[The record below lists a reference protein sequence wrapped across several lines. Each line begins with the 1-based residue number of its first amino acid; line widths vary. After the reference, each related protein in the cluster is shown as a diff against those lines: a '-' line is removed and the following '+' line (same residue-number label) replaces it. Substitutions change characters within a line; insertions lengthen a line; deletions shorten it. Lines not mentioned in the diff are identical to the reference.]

1 MAASTTAAPE
11 RRSRRGGARLLR
23 FSRGERLFHWSFAL
37 PFLVLLVSGIILALP
52 DTETL
57 LARRELIRGVHLYAA
72 VSLVLLPAMALLTDL
87 RGLARDLH
95 EIDYWDHLDMRWLR
109 LAVLPNFLRR
119 EPLPAA
125 GRFNAG
131 QKLNAVLAA
140 AGITGLVITGALMW
154 KAELFPI
161 WSGEVATDL
170 HDLLTLVMLP
180 LVLGHV
186 FLATLNPSTRA
197 SMMGMVTGR
206 VDAAWHRAHHGRETT
221 EDTG

>member
-11 RRSRRGGARLLR
+11 RRPPRGGARILR
-23 FSRGERLFHWSFAL
+23 FSGGERLFHWSFAL
-37 PFLVLLVSGIILALP
+37 PFLLLLVSGVILALP
-52 DTETL
+52 DTQTL
-57 LARRELIRGVHLYAA
+57 LARRELIRAIHLYAA
-72 VSLVLLPAMALLTDL
+72 VALVLLPAAALLTDI
-87 RGLARDLH
+87 RGIARDLH
-95 EIDYWDHLDMRWLR
+95 EIDYWDRLDLRWLR
-109 LAVLPNFLRR
+109 LATIPSFLRKD
-119 EPLPAA
+119 PLPAA

-140 AGITGLVITGALMW
+140 AGITGLVITGSLMW

-170 HDLLTLVMLP
+170 HDLLTLLMLP

-186 FLATLNPSTRA
+186 FLATLYPSTRA

-206 VDAAWHRAHHGRETT
+206 VDAIWHRAHHGREAV
-221 EDTG
+221 EDAG

>member
-1 MAASTTAAPE
+1 LA
-11 RRSRRGGARLLR
+11 
-23 FSRGERLFHWSFAL
+23 
-37 PFLVLLVSGIILALP
+37 SGIILALP
-52 DTETL
+52 DTEAL
-57 LARRELIRGVHLYAA
+57 LAHRELIRAIHLYAA
-72 VSLVLLPAMALLTDL
+72 VALVLLPAAALLTDI
-87 RGLARDLH
+87 RRIARDLH
-95 EIDYWDHLDMRWLR
+95 EIDYWDRVDLHWLR
-109 LAVLPNFLRR
+109 LAAVPSFLRR

-131 QKLNAVLAA
+131 QKLNAERAA

-170 HDLLTLVMLP
+170 HDLLTVLMLP

-197 SMMGMVTGR
+197 SMMGMVTGS
-206 VDAAWHRAHHGRETT
+206 VDAVWHRAHHGREAA
-221 EDTG
+221 EDAG